1 MRLLM
6 SFPPAARHENAFETP
21 LVPAPVHQFAV
32 WPIKRPSSA
41 VVSVNLMKCATWR
54 RTCGNRTM
62 LGRLQGAMRSLS
74 FLLVTAAPLHAL
86 AQDERPVPPLPIPDV
101 APTATHIPHVAP
113 TATQRRARLVT
124 PIPQPRPA
132 VMSTSAAAVP
142 IAPKKTLVQ
151 IND

>member
-1 MRLLM
+1 
-6 SFPPAARHENAFETP
+6 
-21 LVPAPVHQFAV
+21 
-32 WPIKRPSSA
+32 
-41 VVSVNLMKCATWR
+41 
-54 RTCGNRTM
+54 
-62 LGRLQGAMRSLS
+62 MRSLS

-113 TATQRRARLVT
+113 TATHRRARLVT
-124 PIPQPRPA
+124 PIPPPRPA
-132 VMSTSAAAVP
+132 VMSTSAAAAP